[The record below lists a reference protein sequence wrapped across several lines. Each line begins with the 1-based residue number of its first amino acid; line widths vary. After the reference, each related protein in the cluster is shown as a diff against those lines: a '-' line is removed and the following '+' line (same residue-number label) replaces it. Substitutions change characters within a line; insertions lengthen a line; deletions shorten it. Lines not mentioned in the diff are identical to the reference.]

1 MFETLLGYFLGL
13 IYGEYN
19 NIFPFF
25 ICIIIYTFLI
35 MYKKKKRNF
44 LIAITDIIGKD
55 NEINIFSLL
64 IIISFFMIG
73 FFNITFRNNYIESI
87 YLEDQNI
94 QKFKDVTKT
103 YNFIPKD
110 EKYGN
115 SKFERIVFYDKSR
128 AKAFKEEKKYWK
140 NYYKYSESE
149 VLGDGKYI
157 IYVYS
162 KKKNK
167 YSNTYMA
174 VLVLANFKKIRSI
187 ANFYVRIVSKEELK
201 VSNYYSLNGKLVKYD
216 LPRNYDGFNNILNS
230 YTKRNYFMIGSTL
243 KSFKKLENEEI
254 QNFEDIFMY
263 FKRKYNDYIIFKR
276 DMFYSLISKSSYKNI
291 LKGIVLSDTTEIE
304 EKTKEDFKKTN
315 TYHILAV
322 SGTHFGYLILIMKII
337 NYLFNFGKIGKSL
350 LNIVITL
357 FFMSMI
363 GFSSSVSR
371 VGIILLIKEI
381 FNLKNIKI
389 SFRNLLFL
397 SFLIILLLNPYK
409 IADIGLYLSYGGVI
423 GILFINQ
430 LYGKNFMFEK
440 LMYSMGLEKKRFWK
454 KKKEIEKCDN
464 NLKNGSKTTLENSK
478 NSFLEKI
485 LKKLLDVI
493 VVSTGVQIIIFPII
507 AYFFGYIN
515 LNYMISNIFAIP
527 ILGIAIFLGMLVLI
541 FGNIFLRFNI
551 ILNIILKIIDALI
564 FISVQIITDIS
575 KIRIFNIYIPKPK
588 YITIIL
594 YYFFIYLVFVY
605 LKHMFKFKTF
615 KIYVYCIFDLKKYSN
630 YKKYIKNGTWSIYL
644 SNIPIRKIMHSKLV
658 SVTSIFKEI
667 KKFYGK
673 IYIIYMKTILCLIVG
688 IIVSTV
694 VLYIPDNSYNQI
706 SFVDIGQGDSS
717 FIHTRDGKNILID
730 AGEGDSEKYSYGE
743 KVLFPYLISK
753 NARKIDY
760 LFITHFD
767 SDHYGGALKILD
779 ELKVKNL
786 VIPYTLKKTKGYYHV
801 INISKKRGVNII
813 CGENG
818 KNIMCGKNFKA
829 NIIWPDKSKYIS
841 ENELNNNCL
850 VMNITVSNL
859 RILYTG
865 DVEKVAEEKLFKNT
879 KKLYFDIVK
888 AAHHG
893 SISSTTDMF
902 LEKVKFNTYVISC
915 GRLNKFGHPSDIV
928 LEKVRK
934 YNKGVKIR
942 RTDKEGEII
951 FKIR

>member
-25 ICIIIYTFLI
+25 ICILVYTFLI
-35 MYKKKKRNF
+35 ISKNKKQNF
-44 LIAITDIIGKD
+44 IIDIFDKNDYINTFSILIIVCFFIIG
-55 NEINIFSLL
+55 FL
-64 IIISFFMIG
+64 
-73 FFNITFRNNYIESI
+73 NITFRNNYIENI

-94 QKFKDVTKT
+94 QKFKEVTKT

-110 EKYGN
+110 EKYGS

-128 AKAFKEEKKYWK
+128 AKVFKEEKKYWK
-140 NYYKYSESE
+140 NYYNYSESE

-157 IYVYS
+157 IYIYS
-162 KKKNK
+162 KKKNE

-174 VLVLANFKKIRSI
+174 VLVFANSKKIRSI
-187 ANFYVRIVSKEELK
+187 GNFYVRIISKEELD
-201 VSNYYSLNGKLVKYD
+201 VGNYYSLNGKLVKYD

-243 KSFKKLENEEI
+243 KSFKKLEKKEI
-254 QNFEDIFMY
+254 KKFEGIFMY

-276 DMFYSLISKSSYKNI
+276 DMFNLLISKSSYKDI

-304 EKTKEDFKKTN
+304 EKIKENFKKTN

-322 SGTHFGYLILIMKII
+322 SGTHFGYLILIMKMID
-337 NYLFNFGKIGKSL
+337 YLFNFGKIGKSV
-350 LNIVITL
+350 LNILITL
-357 FFMSMI
+357 IFMSMI

-381 FNLKNIKI
+381 FNLKNVKI
-389 SFRNLLFL
+389 SFRNLLLF
-397 SFLIILLLNPYK
+397 SFLIILILNPYK
-409 IADIGLYLSYGGVI
+409 IADIGLYLSYGGVL
-423 GILFINQ
+423 GILFVNQ
-430 LYGKNFMFEK
+430 LYGKNFIFEK
-440 LMYSMGLEKKRFWK
+440 LMYKMGLEKKRFWK

-464 NLKNGSKTTLENSK
+464 NLKNASKNSK
-478 NSFLEKI
+478 SSFLEKI
-485 LKKLLDVI
+485 FKKLFDVV

-541 FGNIFLRFNI
+541 FGNIFLHFNI

-564 FISVQIITDIS
+564 FISVKIITGIS

-594 YYFFIYLVFVY
+594 YYFLIYLLFTY
-605 LKHMFKFKTF
+605 LKHIFTFKTF
-615 KIYVYCIFDLKKYSN
+615 KIYVYCIFDLKKISKYE
-630 YKKYIKNGTWSIYL
+630 KYIKTGTWSNYL
-644 SNIPIRKIMHSKLV
+644 ANIPIRNIMYSKTV
-658 SVTSIFKEI
+658 SVNNIFKQI

-673 IYIIYMKTILCLIVG
+673 IYKNYIRVILCLIIA
-688 IIVSTV
+688 IIVSIGIS
-694 VLYIPDNSYNQI
+694 YISDNSYNQI

-730 AGEGDSEKYSYGE
+730 AGEGDSKKYSYGE
-743 KVLFPYLISK
+743 KVLFPYLIAK

-767 SDHYGGALKILD
+767 SDHYGGALKIID

-786 VIPYTLKKTKGYYHV
+786 VIPYTEKKTKGYYNV
-801 INISKKRGVNII
+801 INKAKERDVNII

-818 KNIMCGKNFKA
+818 KNIICGKYFKSK
-829 NIIWPDKSKYIS
+829 IIWPDKSKYIS

-850 VMNITVSNL
+850 VMKITISNL
-859 RILYTG
+859 KILYTG
-865 DVEKVAEEKLFKNT
+865 DIEKVAEEKLFENT

-893 SISSTTDMF
+893 SISSTTDKF
-902 LEKVKFNTYVISC
+902 LEKVKFDTYVISC

-942 RTDKEGEII
+942 RTDKEGEIV
-951 FKIR
+951 FKVR

>member
-19 NIFPFF
+19 NIFPIF
-25 ICIIIYTFLI
+25 ICIIVYTFLI
-35 MYKKKKRNF
+35 ISKKKKRN
-44 LIAITDIIGKD
+44 LMIGIFDKSD
-55 NEINIFSLL
+55 YINIFSLL
-64 IIISFFMIG
+64 IIVFFFIIG
-73 FFNITFRNNYIESI
+73 FLNITFRNNYIESI

-94 QKFKDVTKT
+94 QKFKEVTKT

-110 EKYGN
+110 EKYGD
-115 SKFERIVFYDKSR
+115 SKFESIVFYDKSR

-140 NYYKYSESE
+140 NYYNYSESE

-157 IYVYS
+157 IYIYS

-174 VLVLANFKKIRSI
+174 VLVLSNSKKIRSI
-187 ANFYVRIVSKEELK
+187 GNFYVRIISKEELD
-201 VSNYYSLNGKLVKYD
+201 VGNYYSLNGKFVKYD
-216 LPRNYDGFNNILNS
+216 LPRNYDGFNNILSS

-243 KSFKKLENEEI
+243 KSFKKLDNKEI
-254 QNFEDIFMY
+254 QKLEDIFMY
-263 FKRKYNDYIIFKR
+263 FKRKYNGYIIFKR
-276 DMFYSLISKSSYKNI
+276 DMFYSLISKSSYKDI

-337 NYLFNFGKIGKSL
+337 DRLFNFGKIGKSV
-350 LNIVITL
+350 LNILITL
-357 FFMSMI
+357 IFMSMI

-381 FNLKNIKI
+381 FNLKNVKI
-389 SFRNLLFL
+389 SFRNLLLF
-397 SFLIILLLNPYK
+397 SFLIILILNPFK

-423 GILFINQ
+423 GILFVNQ
-430 LYGKNFMFEK
+430 IYGKNFIFEK

-454 KKKEIEKCDN
+454 KRKEIEKCDN
-464 NLKNGSKTTLENSK
+464 NLRNASKNSK
-478 NSFLEKI
+478 SSFLEKI
-485 LKKLLDVI
+485 FKKLFDVV
-493 VVSTGVQIIIFPII
+493 VVSTGVQIVIFPII

-527 ILGIAIFLGMLVLI
+527 ILGIAIFLGMIVLM
-541 FGNIFLRFNI
+541 FGNIFLHFNI
-551 ILNIILKIIDALI
+551 ILNIIFKIIDALI
-564 FISVQIITDIS
+564 FISIQIITSIS

-594 YYFFIYLVFVY
+594 YYFLIYLIFTY
-605 LKHMFKFKTF
+605 LKHIFKFKTF
-615 KIYVYCIFDLKKYSN
+615 KIYAYCIFDLKKFSN
-630 YKKYIKNGTWSIYL
+630 YEKHIKMGTWSNYL
-644 SNIPIRKIMHSKLV
+644 SNIPIRKIMHSKTV
-658 SVTSIFKEI
+658 SATSIFRQI

-673 IYIIYMKTILCLIVG
+673 IYKNYIRIISYLIIV
-688 IIVSTV
+688 IIVSTAIS
-694 VLYIPDNSYNQI
+694 YISDNNYNQI

-730 AGEGDSEKYSYGE
+730 AGEGDSEKYPYGE

-786 VIPYTLKKTKGYYHV
+786 VIPNTIKKTKGYYHI
-801 INISKKRGVNII
+801 INIAKERDVNII
-813 CGENG
+813 YGENG
-818 KNIMCGKNFKA
+818 KSIICGKYFKSK
-829 NIIWPDKSKYIS
+829 IIWPDKSKYIS

-850 VMNITVSNL
+850 VMKITVSNL
-859 RILYTG
+859 KILYTG
-865 DVEKVAEEKLFKNT
+865 DIEKMAEEKLFENT

-893 SISSTTDMF
+893 SISSTTDKF
-902 LEKVKFNTYVISC
+902 LEKVKFDIYVISC
-915 GRLNKFGHPSDIV
+915 GRLNKFGHPSNIV
-928 LEKVRK
+928 LEKVKK

-942 RTDKEGEII
+942 RTDKEGEIV
-951 FKIR
+951 FKVK